1 MLKLIDE
8 AYYEI
13 LQILN
18 EKGRVQATRL
28 PELVTSASQSTVFE
42 KVKELEQSC
51 LVASEWKEVPDRN
64 RPLKFYYLTDYG
76 KLVVKKLEELEA
88 ILQAAKAGETWIK
101 VGEVE
106 ID

>member
-8 AYYEI
+8 ACYEI
-13 LQILN
+13 LQVLK

-28 PELVTSASQSTVFE
+28 PELITSASQSTVFE
-42 KVKELEQSC
+42 KVKELEQAR
-51 LVASEWKEVPDRN
+51 LVTSEWKEVPDRN

-88 ILQAAKAGETWIK
+88 ILEAVKTGEGWIK